1 MKITIREA
9 TRQDVEIIVKFNKA
23 MALETEDKILD
34 DDTLTKGV
42 NQLFDDSKKGYYLL
56 AEADSEVAGQLMVTT
71 EWSVWRNGDFLWIQ
85 SVYVKPEFRRFG
97 VYRRLHKTVMLMAKE
112 SRDVCGIRLYVDK
125 SNHAAQETYRK
136 LGMDKSNYII
146 MESKS

>member
-34 DDTLTKGV
+34 DDTLIKGV
-42 NQLFDDSKKGYYLL
+42 NQLFDDPKKGFYLL
-56 AEADSEVAGQLMVTT
+56 AEADNEVAGQLMVTT
-71 EWSVWRNGDFLWIQ
+71 EWSDWRNGDFLWIQ
-85 SVYVKPEFRRFG
+85 SVYVKPEFRCRG
-97 VYRRLHKTVMLMAKE
+97 IYRRLYETVMQMAKE

-136 LGMDKSNYII
+136 LKMDESNYII
-146 MESKS
+146 MENKT